1 MPLQMFRELQELVTD
16 TQLQRVLLS
25 CSPRPLHLNS
35 NKGCIQDNTQNFPP
49 NGLQP
54 LQSDLLQ
61 ITADP
66 KLASSA
72 ALLAAM
78 YFSTDCL

>member
-1 MPLQMFRELQELVTD
+1 MPLQMSQELQELVTD
-16 TQLQRVLLS
+16 TELERVLLS
-25 CSPRPLHLNS
+25 SSPRPLLSNS

-49 NGLQP
+49 NGLQC

-72 ALLAAM
+72 A
-78 YFSTDCL
+78 